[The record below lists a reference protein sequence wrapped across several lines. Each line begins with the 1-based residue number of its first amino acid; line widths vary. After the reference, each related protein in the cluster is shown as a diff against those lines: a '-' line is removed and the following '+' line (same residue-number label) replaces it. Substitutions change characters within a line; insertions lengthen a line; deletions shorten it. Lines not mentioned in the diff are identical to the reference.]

1 MAMRDGRILEI
12 RLLCSSPTAT
22 ADFYRR
28 AFGCVEVACSP
39 KGISLR
45 IGDEALSLQQATTTD
60 RTDFRGNE
68 TGFQHFALAVSDMRL
83 ALDRLS
89 AVAGWTPIS
98 QAGPEIL
105 PPASG
110 GVTAFKFRDPE
121 GHPLEFLQ
129 VQPGAMRQ
137 HWQGML
143 RGAPFLGI
151 DHSAISVM
159 DTALSAVFYGGFGF
173 TMGRTQRNRGIEQAR
188 LDGLAG
194 ADVDVTPLTGS
205 GPPHLELLR
214 YRHPAACPRP
224 AIDGSTGATG
234 LVLAMPGHGRSSPV
248 ADPDGH
254 RLCLTAA
261 SSAV

>member
-1 MAMRDGRILEI
+1 MSDGRILEI
-12 RLLCSSPTAT
+12 RLLCSSPAAM

-28 AFGCVEVACSP
+28 AFGCVEVACPP
-39 KGISLR
+39 KEISLR
-45 IGDEALSLQQATTTD
+45 LGSEALSLQQAATPD
-60 RTDFRGNE
+60 RIDFRGNE

-83 ALDRLS
+83 ALNHLS

-98 QAGPEIL
+98 QAGPEML

-121 GHPLEFLQ
+121 GHPLELLQ
-129 VQPGAMRQ
+129 VQPDAMRQ

-151 DHSAISVM
+151 DHSAISVA
-159 DTALSAVFYGGFGF
+159 DTALSGVFYGGFGF

-194 ADVDVTPLTGS
+194 ADVDVTSLTGS

-214 YRHPAACPRP
+214 YRHPAACPKP
-224 AIDGSTGATG
+224 AIDGSTAATA

-248 ADPDGH
+248 ADPNGH
-254 RLCLTAA
+254 RLCLAVA
-261 SSAV
+261 SSTD